1 MSKKIKHNRVESTW
15 KQNDVKIVFSDPE
28 IQTWESVVY
37 VKDVKDILYYYY
49 TVKAYR
55 GNGNK
60 WKKEFVS
67 HTLDFAALLNVE
79 RIAAELL
86 KDDFEDGSW
95 QMVIRREGIPRELKC
110 YKKSFDTDNIV
121 NEDYYRMERIVRFDR
136 GEKAEEFNVTIGA
149 GNDPKFYN
157 LYTDAMPCVIFN
169 TLTREEFLG
178 FISTVK
184 DFISKSIQLFNETQK
199 KNLSLE
205 CGARKI
211 VNGKMYEY
219 NDRYKGRGCNTLD
232 SIHIPGDEIAL
243 TIKGKHNDE
252 DVFIDFRNCRLAG
265 VETSK
270 IGNGYIYI
278 TGGYKLF
285 KDTTEDIE
293 EKSIKIPVELI
304 VYSFSLVPDE
314 RLKINEEDYTD
325 DFFSIMSAEEKE
337 EFATTPLD
345 DIIKKWFDAVVSRS
359 WLNRKEHGFKH
370 KKKTTKR
377 IIKQLKKKCE
387 KEILD

>member
-1 MSKKIKHNRVESTW
+1 MSKKEQNKVESIW
-15 KQNDVKIVFSDPE
+15 KQNDVKIVFSNPE
-28 IQTWESVVY
+28 IQPWESVVY
-37 VKDVKDILYYYY
+37 VKDAMDILYYYY
-49 TVKAYR
+49 TITAYR
-55 GNGNK
+55 RKGNK

-67 HTLDFAALLNVE
+67 HTLDFAALLNIE
-79 RIAAELL
+79 RIAVELL
-86 KDDFEDGSW
+86 KDDFDDGSW
-95 QMVIRREGIPRELKC
+95 QMAIRGESSPQELKC

-169 TLTREEFLG
+169 TLTRGEFLG

-184 DFISKSIQLFNETQK
+184 EFISKSIQLFNEIQK
-199 KNLSLE
+199 ENLSLE
-205 CGARKI
+205 RGARKI

-219 NDRYKGRGCNTLD
+219 NDRYKDRGCNTLD
-232 SIHIPGDEIAL
+232 SIHILGDEIAL
-243 TIKGKHNDE
+243 TIRGKNNGE

-270 IGNGYIYI
+270 IGNGYVTI
-278 TGGYKLF
+278 TGGYKQF
-285 KDTTEDIE
+285 KSTTENIG
-293 EKSIKIPVELI
+293 EKLIKIPVELI
-304 VYSFSLVPDE
+304 VCSFASIPDE
-314 RLKINEEDYTD
+314 RIQFNEEQYIE

-337 EFATTPLD
+337 EFATTPLKN
-345 DIIKKWFDAVVSRS
+345 IINKWFEAVATRS
-359 WLNRKEHGFKH
+359 WLYREEHGFEH

-377 IIKQLKKKCE
+377 IIKKIKKKCE
-387 KEILD
+387 KELRTD

>member
-1 MSKKIKHNRVESTW
+1 MSKKIKNNKVKSIW
-15 KQNDVKIVFSDPE
+15 KQNDVKIVFSNPE
-28 IQTWESVVY
+28 IQPWESVVY

-55 GNGNK
+55 RNGNK

-95 QMVIRREGIPRELKC
+95 QMAVRGEGGPRELKS

-136 GEKAEEFNVTIGA
+136 GEKAEEFNVTIGT

-178 FISTVK
+178 FINTVK
-184 DFISKSIQLFNETQK
+184 EFISKSIQLFNETQK
-199 KNLSLE
+199 ENLSLE

-211 VNGKMYEY
+211 ANGKMYEY
-219 NDRYKGRGCNTLD
+219 HDRYKGRDCNSLD

-243 TIKGKHNDE
+243 TIKGKNNGE

-278 TGGYKLF
+278 TSGYKQF
-285 KDTTEDIE
+285 KSTTESIGD
-293 EKSIKIPVELI
+293 KLIKIPVELI
-304 VYSFSLVPDE
+304 VYSFSLVPNE
-314 RLKINEEDYTD
+314 RLNFNEEQCTE
-325 DFFSIMSAEEKE
+325 DFFTIMSAEEKK
-337 EFATTPLD
+337 EFATTPLKN
-345 DIIKKWFDAVVSRS
+345 IIKKWFEAVATRS
-359 WLNRKEHGFKH
+359 WLYREEHGFEH

-387 KEILD
+387 KEILE